1 MLELSVNGVLQEVD
15 APNDE
20 PLVWVLRDDLG
31 LPGTRYG
38 CGAGHCGSC
47 TVLMDGVAVRSC
59 QLPASAAVGR
69 EITTIEAAMNDV
81 GALRH
86 VREAFLHHQVAQCG
100 WCMTGWQLTLTSLL
114 EANPNLSDEAREAGL
129 QGNLCRCG
137 TYVRIRRAAQDAAE
151 RYRAALEVAS
161 PAVEMGP

>member
-69 EITTIEAAMNDV
+69 EITTIEAAARDE

-86 VREAFLHHQVAQCG
+86 VREAFLEHQVAQCG

-114 EANPNLSDEAREAGL
+114 EANPNLSDEALEAGL

-151 RYRAALEVAS
+151 RYRAALEGDAPS
-161 PAVEMGP
+161 VEMGP

>member
-1 MLELSVNGVLQEVD
+1 MLELTVNGTTVRVD
-15 APNDE
+15 APDDE

-69 EITTIEAAMNDV
+69 DVRTIEGEVPEA
-81 GALRH
+81 GALKH
-86 VREAFLHHQVAQCG
+86 VRAAFLEHQVAQCG

-114 EANPNLSDEAREAGL
+114 EANPNLSDEALEAGL

-137 TYVRIRRAAQDAAE
+137 TYVRIRRAARDAAE
-151 RYRAALEVAS
+151 RHRADLAAR
-161 PAVEMGP
+161 GPVLGTES